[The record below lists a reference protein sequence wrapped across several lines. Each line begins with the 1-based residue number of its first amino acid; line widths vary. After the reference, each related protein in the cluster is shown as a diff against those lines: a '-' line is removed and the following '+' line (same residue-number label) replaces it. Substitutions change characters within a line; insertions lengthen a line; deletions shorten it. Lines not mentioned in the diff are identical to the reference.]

1 MPRNRNNYERQRPAD
16 QVSQDVR
23 DAWREL
29 KFHEFMDKLREKAT
43 GCVVR
48 VCSMKNRHIKIT
60 GPGRAVDLYAT
71 TGTINAAPFKSMKAA
86 RATGMKPERAVE
98 RALAL
103 STHGY

>member
-60 GPGRAVDLYAT
+60 GPNVEDLFLVSPRDKLGATWGRIKQAHS
-71 TGTINAAPFKSMKAA
+71 F
-86 RATGMKPERAVE
+86 
-98 RALAL
+98 
-103 STHGY
+103 